1 MKRECLHGLTGKR
14 LINGEACPHRHPPR
28 CFRWCKHGKH
38 KKLGCTRGKECNFF
52 HPRLCQG
59 SVLKRVCLDEN
70 CTLVHLKKT
79 RRSDNAADNKDPWKK
94 KGPRVRM
101 VSESEREMTK
111 GFSLNSLSTASC
123 MDSPAKIYQPTI
135 QKNEPSKRSKSSY
148 KEKADDHDQNS
159 FLEMYLENIKEGFQT
174 QIAVLRT
181 ELLTTLPQLV
191 REQMNR
197 QVPVQPQHP
206 MTMQR
211 QQYPFQQYPPRSQS
225 QIPAQAPTS
234 QPQFP
239 VFYC

>member
-1 MKRECLHGLTGKR
+1 
-14 LINGEACPHRHPPR
+14 
-28 CFRWCKHGKH
+28 
-38 KKLGCTRGKECNFF
+38 
-52 HPRLCQG
+52 
-59 SVLKRVCLDEN
+59 
-70 CTLVHLKKT
+70 
-79 RRSDNAADNKDPWKK
+79 
-94 KGPRVRM
+94 
-101 VSESEREMTK
+101 
-111 GFSLNSLSTASC
+111 

-135 QKNEPSKRSKSSY
+135 QKNEPSKMSKSSY

-197 QVPVQPQHP
+197 QVTVQPQHP
-206 MTMQR
+206 MTMQM
-211 QQYPFQQYPPRSQS
+211 QQYPFQQYPPRTQS
-225 QIPAQAPTS
+225 QIPANLAQAPTS